1 MLKKSL
7 FLATA
12 IILGTFCTTQAAN
25 SAVAKFVKTEISCPS
40 GITCAV
46 RIALPTNRL
55 ITLKAISCVDVSANV
70 TSTDIRIA
78 KGSVIYFEGGLFRY
92 DINTYGVVAAPT
104 IFHYQNILIDTKL
117 HEVWLNLKSTVPG
130 QLAAT
135 CYAAF

>member
-25 SAVAKFVKTEISCPS
+25 NAVAKFVKTEISCPS
-40 GITCAV
+40 GTTCAV
-46 RIALPTNRL
+46 RIALPTNKL
-55 ITLKAISCVDVSANV
+55 ITLKAISCVNVSANV

-78 KGSVIYFEGGLFRY
+78 KGGVIYFESSLLRY
-92 DINTYGVVAAPT
+92 DANNHGNQAGFDIWL
-104 IFHYQNILIDTKL
+104 YQNILIDTKL

>member
-12 IILGTFCTTQAAN
+12 IILGTFCTAQAAN
-25 SAVAKFVKTEISCPS
+25 SDVAKFVKTEISCLS
-40 GITCAV
+40 GTTCAV
-46 RIALPTNRL
+46 RIALPPNKL
-55 ITLKAISCVDVSANV
+55 ITLKAISCVNVSANV

-78 KGSVIYFEGGLFRY
+78 KGSVIYFEGSLLRY
-92 DINTYGVVAAPT
+92 DANTYGVLAAPA
-104 IFHYQNILIDTKL
+104 IFQYQNILIDTKL
-117 HEVWLNLKSTVPG
+117 HEVWFNLKSTVPG